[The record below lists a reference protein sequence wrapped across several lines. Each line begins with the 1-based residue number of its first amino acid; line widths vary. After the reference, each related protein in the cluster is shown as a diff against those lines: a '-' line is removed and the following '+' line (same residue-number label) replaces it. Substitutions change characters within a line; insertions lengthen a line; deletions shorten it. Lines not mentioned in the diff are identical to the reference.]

1 MAMNIASKAFATGT
15 EIPSKY
21 TCQGVNVSPPLEIGE
36 VPGEAKSLAL
46 VVDDPDAPRGTWV
59 HWVLYNLP
67 PSTRSVAEGVA
78 TAALAGARDGRND
91 WKVTGYR
98 GPCPPSGSHRYFF
111 RLYALDTFLPDLHEP
126 TKAALEK
133 AMEGHVLAEASWMGV
148 YRKK

>member
-1 MAMNIASKAFATGT
+1 MAMNISSKAFATGT

-21 TCQGVNVSPPLEIGE
+21 TCQGTNVSPPLEIGD
-36 VPGEAKSLAL
+36 VPSEAKSLAL
-46 VVDDPDAPRGTWV
+46 VVDDPDAPKGTWV

-67 PSTRSVAEGVA
+67 PSTRNVAEGVA
-78 TAALAGARDGRND
+78 TAALPGAREGRND

-111 RLYALDTFLPDLHEP
+111 RLYALDILLPDLHEP

-133 AMEGHVLAEASWMGV
+133 AIEGHVLTEAAWMGV